1 MQAAL
6 PVDASCEDIGI
17 DPHLPFLDDF
27 VGRALQNGA
36 QPYLS
41 RSALPQAVQGSLEAG
56 SKHEEGALNF
66 EAYAKPA
73 APQQRPMQYELPPTE
88 QPGLDGG
95 GGGEAG
101 GSGLNVSRVHKKWG
115 ADGFNDG
122 QAPNLVRA
130 PTLTFTL
137 WRQPE
142 LQPQLQ
148 LSP

>member
-88 QPGLDGG
+88 QPGLEGG

-122 QAPNLVRA
+122 QAPNL
-130 PTLTFTL
+130 TFT
-137 WRQPE
+137 
-142 LQPQLQ
+142 
-148 LSP
+148 